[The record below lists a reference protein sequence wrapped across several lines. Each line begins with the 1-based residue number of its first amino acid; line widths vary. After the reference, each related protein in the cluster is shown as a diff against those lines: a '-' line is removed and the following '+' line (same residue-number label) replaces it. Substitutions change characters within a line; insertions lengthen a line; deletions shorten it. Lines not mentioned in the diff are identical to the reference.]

1 MARRDRSYSPD
12 SSNKRVRPSHR
23 STRSPSPTRRS
34 STQRN
39 GRSRHDDDWD
49 KGRDNDRYRERDRDG
64 HRDRDTYRDRD
75 RYRDDRYRDDR
86 RRDDRRRSRSRSRE
100 RRAPSPPP
108 RPAQPPAEH
117 KATPTPPPEDEKM
130 KAKRAKL
137 EAWKKEREAKK
148 ALDEAKAKAK
158 AMALA
163 GKAAPIPAAPT
174 TTTSKQ
180 AGQLNR
186 TALNGL
192 GLKGLPVKPEFASA
206 SKGIVASLDDSV
218 ESKRKLEK
226 LEDLPAIDMT
236 MSEDV
241 AEVGDLE
248 VDDDD
253 EEANRMDQAL
263 KAKVKDAMDVDE
275 DDDLDPLDAFMS
287 GVKEEVKK
295 VNLEDMQK
303 IIGPN
308 NKSRI
313 RLDERMT
320 EDAVEEEG
328 DAPVVDELDATDL
341 NPEDIL
347 ALAAKKAKKKEFA
360 SVDHSRIKYE
370 PFRKEF
376 YAPPP
381 DIAHMTDA
389 EADLLR
395 LELDS
400 IKIRGIE
407 CPRPVT
413 KWSHFGLPSSC
424 LDVIKRLNYTTPSS
438 IQAQAIPAIMSGRD
452 VIGVAK
458 TGSGKTIAFLLPL
471 FRHIK
476 DQRPLEQMEGPMA
489 VVMTPTRE
497 LAVQIHKDCKPFLKV
512 LGLRAVCA
520 YGGSPIKDQI
530 AELKKG
536 AEIIVCTPGRMID
549 LLTANSGRVTNLK
562 RVTYVVLDE
571 ADRMFDMGFEPQ
583 VMKIINNIRPD
594 RQTVL
599 FSATFPKQ
607 MDALARKILIKPLE
621 ITVGGRSVVAA
632 EIEQVVEVR
641 AEDTKFTRLLEIL
654 GQMYNEDPECRTLV
668 FVDRQEAADN
678 LLRELMRKGY
688 LCMSLH
694 GGKDQVDRDQTIAD
708 FKSGVVPIVI
718 ATSVAARGL
727 DVKQLKLVINYDAP
741 NHMEDYVHRAGRT
754 GRAGNKGTCVTFITS
769 EQERY
774 SVDIYRALKASN
786 AAVPEDLEKLANG
799 FLDKVKSG
807 KAQAAGSGFGGKG
820 LDRLDKERDAKEKA
834 ERKAYGEAAGVEE
847 EKPATTTE
855 EATVKATASSTDDM
869 TFGNFKVEIRR
880 GPAPDTSKGM
890 LGMGSAIAAAR
901 KLAHEK
907 EEERLKSQMK
917 AAEEAAARSGKDTAA
932 HKQALSVVA
941 KLNAQLRASK
951 LVLQSQLQAD
961 EMGLGQARK
970 ANPDS
975 TDFHAIIPINDYPQ
989 KARWRVTNKETMVQL
1004 IDMTGASVTNKG
1016 IYYEPNKEPPTEG
1029 PPKLHL
1035 LIESNEEFR
1044 VEQAVR
1050 EIKRLLI
1057 EASAAALQA
1066 EMRNPAGTV
1075 GRYSVV

>member
-1 MARRDRSYSPD
+1 MARRDRSFSPD
-12 SSNKRVRPSHR
+12 SSNKRVRQSYR
-23 STRSPSPTRRS
+23 SPRSPSPTRRS
-34 STQRN
+34 TQRAN
-39 GRSRHDDDWD
+39 PRSRYED
-49 KGRDNDRYRERDRDG
+49 ERDRD
-64 HRDRDTYRDRD
+64 RYRDRD
-75 RYRDDRYRDDR
+75 RDRHRDDRYRDDR
-86 RRDDRRRSRSRSRE
+86 RRDSHRDERRRSRSRD
-100 RRAPSPPP
+100 RRPATPP
-108 RPAQPPAEH
+108 RPLPTNEPVQ
-117 KATPTPPPEDEKM
+117 TPPPEDEKL

-148 ALDEAKAKAK
+148 ALDEAKAKA
-158 AMALA
+158 MALA
-163 GKAAPIPAAPT
+163 GKSVPAPASVSAT
-174 TTTSKQ
+174 VKTV
-180 AGQLNR
+180 GQLNR
-186 TALNGL
+186 SALSGL
-192 GLKGLPVKPEFASA
+192 GLKGLPLKPEFTNPA
-206 SKGIVASLDDSV
+206 KGVVASLDDAV
-218 ESKRKLEK
+218 ESKRKLET
-226 LEDLPAIDMT
+226 LGDMPAVDMT
-236 MSEDV
+236 MAEDE
-241 AEVGDLE
+241 AGVGDLE

-253 EEANRMDQAL
+253 EEANRMDQAI
-263 KAKVKDAMDVDE
+263 KAKAKDTLHVDE
-275 DDDLDPLDAFMS
+275 DDEVDPLDAFMS
-287 GVKEEVKK
+287 DVKEEVKK
-295 VNLEDMQK
+295 VNLEDMKK
-303 IIGPN
+303 IIGAN
-308 NKSRI
+308 GGRSRI
-313 RLDERMT
+313 RLDERMVENGMEELV
-320 EDAVEEEG
+320 EDML
-328 DAPVVDELDATDL
+328 PDELDATDL

-347 ALAAKKAKKKEFA
+347 ALAAKKAKKKELA
-360 SVDHSRIKYE
+360 AVDHARIRYE
-370 PFRKEF
+370 SFRKEF
-376 YAPPP
+376 YIPPP
-381 DIAHMTDA
+381 DIAAMTDE

-400 IKIRGIE
+400 IKIRGVD

-413 KWSHFGLPSSC
+413 KWSHFGLPANC
-424 LDVIKRLNYTTPSS
+424 LDVIKRLNYTAPTS

-489 VVMTPTRE
+489 IVMTPTRE
-497 LAVQIHKDCKPFLKV
+497 LAVQIHRECKPFLKV
-512 LGLRAVCA
+512 LNLRAVCA

-583 VMKIINNIRPD
+583 VMKIVNNIRPD

-607 MDALARKILIKPLE
+607 MDSLARKILRKPLE

-641 AEDTKFTRLLEIL
+641 AEETKFNRLLEIL

-694 GGKDQVDRDQTIAD
+694 GGKDQVDRDSTIAD

-754 GRAGNKGTCVTFITS
+754 GRAGNKGTCVTFITP

-786 AAVPEDLEKLANG
+786 VTIPKDLEELANG
-799 FLDKVKSG
+799 FLDKVKTG

-820 LDRLDKERDAKEKA
+820 LDRLDKERDAREKA
-834 ERKAYGEAAGVEE
+834 ERKAYGEPAGDEEKVTPVEE
-847 EKPATTTE
+847 MAVKTTAT
-855 EATVKATASSTDDM
+855 SSDDM
-869 TFGNFKVEIRR
+869 TFGNFKVEIKR
-880 GPAPDTSKGM
+880 GPAPDSSKGL
-890 LGMGSAIAAAR
+890 LGVGGAVAAAR
-901 KLAHEK
+901 RLAHAK
-907 EEERLKSQMK
+907 EEEKIQSQMR
-917 AAEEAAARSGKDTAA
+917 AAEEAAARAGKDTAA

-941 KLNAQLRASK
+941 KLNAQMRASK
-951 LVLQSQLQAD
+951 LVLQSQLQA
-961 EMGLGQARK
+961 EESGLRK
-970 ANPDS
+970 PSTNLDS

-1016 IYYEPNKEPPTEG
+1016 IFYEHGKEPPLEG

-1035 LIESNEEFR
+1035 LIESNEEYR

-1066 EMRNPAGTV
+1066 EMRNPSGTV
-1075 GRYSVV
+1075 GRYSVL